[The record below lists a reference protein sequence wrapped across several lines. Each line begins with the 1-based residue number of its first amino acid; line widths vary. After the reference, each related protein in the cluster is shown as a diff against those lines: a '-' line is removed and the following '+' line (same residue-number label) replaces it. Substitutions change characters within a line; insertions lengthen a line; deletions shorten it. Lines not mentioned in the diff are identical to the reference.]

1 MFKNNI
7 AFKPKLIWM
16 IFILLVATAFIPPNS
31 KKVLFFGDSI
41 TYNGTSWEG
50 AYINLISRYAKE
62 SGISDAEFIGSG
74 VPGDRVT
81 DLYLRMEK
89 DVLSQNPDIVVI
101 FIGVNDIWHKILS
114 GTGTDYKKFGLFYDA
129 LVKRLQNQNIQVML
143 CTPST
148 IGEKKDFTNECDGDL
163 NKYSQWI
170 RNYAVENNIPLVDLR
185 KAFLD
190 YEVKNNTENKEKGV
204 LTADGV
210 HLKPEGSKLVA
221 NEMWKKLKEVIN
233 NKH

>member
-1 MFKNNI
+1 MYKNKFVIN
-7 AFKPKLIWM
+7 AKLIW
-16 IFILLVATAFIPPNS
+16 IVFILLVASAFSPPKS

-41 TYNGTSWEG
+41 TYNGTSWDG
-50 AYINLISRYAKE
+50 AYINLISKYAKE
-62 SGISDAEFIGSG
+62 SGINDAEFIGSG

-81 DLYLRMEK
+81 DLYLRVEK
-89 DVLSQNPDIVVI
+89 DVLSQSPDIVVI

-129 LVKRLQNQNIQVML
+129 LVKKLQDQDIQVIL
-143 CTPST
+143 CTPTT

-170 RNYAVENNIPLVDLR
+170 RDYAVKNNIPLVDLR

-190 YEVKNNTENKEKGV
+190 YNLKNNAENKEKGV

-221 NEMWKKLKEVIN
+221 GEIWKVLKERL
-233 NKH
+233 

>member
-1 MFKNNI
+1 MKAI
-7 AFKPKLIWM
+7 KLS
-16 IFILLVATAFIPPNS
+16 ILLISFLVFTSFNTDK

-41 TYNGTSWEG
+41 TYNGTSWDG
-50 AYINLISRYAKE
+50 AYINLIAKYAKDE
-62 SGISDAEFIGSG
+62 GFTDTEFIGSG

-81 DLYLRMEK
+81 DLYLRMGK
-89 DVLSQNPDIVVI
+89 DVLAQSPDIVVI

-114 GTGTDYKKFGLFYDA
+114 GTGTDYRKFGLFYDA
-129 LVKRLQNQNIQVML
+129 LVKKLQSKNIRVVL
-143 CTPST
+143 CTPTT

-170 RNYAVENNIPLVDLR
+170 RDYAAENEIPLVDLR
-185 KAFLD
+185 KTFLD
-190 YEVKNNTENKEKGV
+190 YELKNNTENKEKGV

-221 NEMWKKLKEVIN
+221 NTIWEKLKVFMH
-233 NKH
+233 KCSR